1 MKEAQRAVFSYLYSR
16 KAVTFLQLHLA
27 AASEA
32 RRYFVMAPLFDWKFK
47 GFGVFNLTCRE
58 ERLNALNCW
67 SVPTL
72 PCCLGIWPL
81 FINIL
86 LCESTSSSAGSCY
99 ITCIVI
105 DEGSW
110 RAMALAVIVFA
121 RMRAV
126 ILGTRGMWE
135 ASSSP
140 ATFPL
145 PTIPFTTLWRG
156 PALGWTGSS
165 YLICQGAILRVNVRI
180 SSLPLVPIWILLA
193 EESPYV

>member
-1 MKEAQRAVFSYLYSR
+1 MIRGLCWWRFHSCVCRTVQHLWSVVVFWMKEAQRAVFSYLYSR
-16 KAVTFLQLHLA
+16 EAVTFLQLHLA

-32 RRYFVMAPLFDWKFK
+32 QRYFVMAPLFDWKFK

-110 RAMALAVIVFA
+110 RAMASFWGDEKALKLIVVIV
-121 RMRAV
+121 
-126 ILGTRGMWE
+126 T
-135 ASSSP
+135 
-140 ATFPL
+140 
-145 PTIPFTTLWRG
+145 
-156 PALGWTGSS
+156 
-165 YLICQGAILRVNVRI
+165 
-180 SSLPLVPIWILLA
+180 
-193 EESPYV
+193 